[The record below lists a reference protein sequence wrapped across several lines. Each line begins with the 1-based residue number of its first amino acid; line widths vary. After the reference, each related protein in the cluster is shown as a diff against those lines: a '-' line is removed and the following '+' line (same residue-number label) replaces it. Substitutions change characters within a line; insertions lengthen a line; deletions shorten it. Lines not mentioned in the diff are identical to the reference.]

1 VAYTGDNSQAQRQQ
15 VRSALRAWSLGLAV
29 GAPLY
34 AVPPPTVSTT
44 PPVSAYDVVNNLNGL
59 SNIQVSLNSPSNPSS
74 RLDVNPTELVTIRN
88 IYVNGLTN

>member
-1 VAYTGDNSQAQRQQ
+1 MS
-15 VRSALRAWSLGLAV
+15 SAPTAGMLTAV
-29 GAPLY
+29 E
-34 AVPPPTVSTT
+34 TT